1 VDVAEVVL
9 AEGVGGRWVEGEVGG
24 RWVVGE
30 GGGGLEVGVG
40 RFMVGR
46 GVWAGAGGLLL
57 LQITR
62 K

>member
-1 VDVAEVVL
+1 MDVAEVVL

-30 GGGGLEVGVG
+30 GGGGLKVGAG

-57 LQITR
+57 LRQEF
-62 K
+62 